1 MYYDLFSK
9 IPKGSILLWNVE
21 DEKDLPKRKEIIRL
35 LGTDDFT
42 YYKTHGHHRDYI
54 RALAR
59 LKDSLLP
66 HQKEERRGYWS
77 QVTTSH
83 FLFTAQEIEIN
94 PFFILKFSTQCLGS
108 YFVDAN
114 AIKNLNFLLRTY
126 DQVRSI
132 TDEINGWPQ
141 RIERHKDE
149 IQRDSIDDTVIEK
162 FEIQRLID
170 LTDGYGKQAIEHA
183 MSKLL
188 AWHDQHYW
196 KTQMPMSTA
205 NEAQAEAVTP

>member
-1 MYYDLFSK
+1 MYYDLFAK

-66 HQKEERRGYWS
+66 QQKEERRGYWS
-77 QVTTSH
+77 HVATSH
-83 FLFTAQEIEIN
+83 FLFTAKEIEIN
-94 PFFILKFSTQCLGS
+94 PFFLLKFSTQCLGS

-114 AIKNLNFLLRTY
+114 DIKNLNLLLRTY

-132 TDEINGWPQ
+132 TDEINSWPQ

-149 IQRDSIDDTVIEK
+149 IKRESIEDSVIEN
-162 FEIQRLID
+162 FDIQRLID
-170 LTDGYGKQAIEHA
+170 LTNDYGKKAIDNA
-183 MSKLL
+183 MSNLL
-188 AWHDQHYW
+188 AWHEQHYW
-196 KTQMPMSTA
+196 KSHLPENATENSKF
-205 NEAQAEAVTP
+205 EAATT